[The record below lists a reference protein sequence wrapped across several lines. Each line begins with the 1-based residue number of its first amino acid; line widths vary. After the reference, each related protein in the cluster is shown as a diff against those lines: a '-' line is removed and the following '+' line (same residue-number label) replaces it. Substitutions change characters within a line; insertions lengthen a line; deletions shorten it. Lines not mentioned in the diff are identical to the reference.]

1 MKPSFG
7 MKMVQP
13 LHIPQHVQQISG
25 SDTFTF
31 SCHKDVKCFT
41 DCCRM
46 LELALTPYDVLR
58 LKQATGLTSG
68 QLLDRYVIIEQ
79 DPGEP
84 FPRFYLTMID
94 DGLASCVFVTDQGCS
109 VYEHRPAACRA
120 YPLGRAVMMS
130 ENGRM
135 AEHFVLLKE
144 DHCRGFQEP
153 KKQTA
158 LQYSEGQELL
168 TYNRFNDAVAAIYQ
182 HDSIRKGFIPTSKQI
197 DLFILALYNIDSFK
211 EKLLSD
217 KLLIPGTLVPE
228 DKSHLKSDEA
238 LLFFAIDWV
247 VRQLFEPF

>member
-1 MKPSFG
+1 
-7 MKMVQP
+7 MVQP
-13 LHIPQHVQQISG
+13 LPLPQHVLQISDT
-25 SDTFTF
+25 DTFTF
-31 SCHKDVKCFT
+31 SCHKDVECFT

-58 LKQATGLTSG
+58 LRQATGLTSG
-68 QLLDRYVIIEQ
+68 QLLECYVIIEQ

-94 DGLASCVFVTDQGCS
+94 DGRASCVFVSDQGCS

-120 YPLGRAVMMS
+120 YPLGRAVMMG
-130 ENGRM
+130 ENGSM

-158 LQYSEGQELL
+158 LQYSVGQELL

-197 DLFILALYNIDSFK
+197 DLFILALYNIDTFREMLLSG
-211 EKLLSD
+211 KLLV
-217 KLLIPGTLVPE
+217 PGTGVPE
-228 DKSHLKSDEA
+228 KKSHLMNDEE
-238 LLFFAIDWV
+238 LLLFAIDWV
-247 VRQLFEPF
+247 VLQLFEPF

>member
-1 MKPSFG
+1 M
-7 MKMVQP
+7 
-13 LHIPQHVQQISG
+13 
-25 SDTFTF
+25 T
-31 SCHKDVKCFT
+31 
-41 DCCRM
+41 
-46 LELALTPYDVLR
+46 
-58 LKQATGLTSG
+58 
-68 QLLDRYVIIEQ
+68 
-79 DPGEP
+79 
-84 FPRFYLTMID
+84 
-94 DGLASCVFVTDQGCS
+94 
-109 VYEHRPAACRA
+109 
-120 YPLGRAVMMS
+120 
-130 ENGRM
+130 
-135 AEHFVLLKE
+135 EHFVLLKE